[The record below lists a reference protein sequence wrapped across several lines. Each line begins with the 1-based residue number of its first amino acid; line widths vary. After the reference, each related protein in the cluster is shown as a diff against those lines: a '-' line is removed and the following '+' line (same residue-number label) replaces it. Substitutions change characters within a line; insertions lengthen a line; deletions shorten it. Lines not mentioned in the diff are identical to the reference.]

1 MLNSAPSPLP
11 GLAAQDLSELSNAQN
26 TPAGGKNAAGDD
38 AFDRVLRDQS
48 ASRHEPQ
55 SRPEPPT
62 RDADDSG
69 NTPPPGRRD
78 VAADDESASAA
89 EVADAAPQ
97 AAAPQTAAGQ
107 AWGDR
112 SAAARGDGSRLPA
125 AGRVAASFDRVFA
138 SAEDASRA
146 VARRVLSRGDA
157 LTPAAGAVL
166 NAAALEVDSSGRA
179 GASAAEGEAPPDLE
193 PRALAAARASAQGLA
208 RSGGASSAPGDLA
221 RSALLERAR
230 SGAASSASDDGSP
243 AALVAS
249 LHDEAGAAR
258 LATRAVST
266 AAAKLTAPAHEGQPP
281 LASREAAA
289 PAAPPASP
297 PISGQGGL
305 HNANGSASN
314 FTSAPGVDLAMQ
326 RAPTDPEFAD
336 ELGAR
341 IQVMLRDG
349 LGKAQI
355 QLHPVELGRLQVTI
369 STDGDQARVAFLADA
384 GATRDAIEQSLPRL
398 REMLEQN
405 GLQLAQSDVGQRGFQ
420 RQDSQPD
427 GSADA
432 RDPELPGA
440 AEADA
445 QRQGDTGAAD
455 ARIDTYI

>member
-11 GLAAQDLSELSNAQN
+11 GIAAQDLSDLSNAQN
-26 TPAGGKNAAGDD
+26 TPAGGKNARGDG

-55 SRPEPPT
+55 SRSEPST

-89 EVADAAPQ
+89 EVADAPPQ
-97 AAAPQTAAGQ
+97 AAAPQTAARQ

-112 SAAARGDGSRLPA
+112 SAAALGDGSRRPA

-138 SAEDASRA
+138 SAEDARRA
-146 VARRVLSRGDA
+146 VARPVLSRGDA
-157 LTPAAGAVL
+157 LTPAAGAAL
-166 NAAALEVDSSGRA
+166 NTAALNSAALEADSSGRA
-179 GASAAEGEAPPDLE
+179 GTGAAEDEAPPDLE
-193 PRALAAARASAQGLA
+193 PRALAAARASAQALA
-208 RSGGASSAPGDLA
+208 RA
-221 RSALLERAR
+221 
-230 SGAASSASDDGSP
+230 GAASSAPDHGSP
-243 AALVAS
+243 AARAAG

-258 LATRAVST
+258 LATRALST
-266 AAAKLTAPAHEGQPP
+266 EAAKLKAPAHEGQLP
-281 LASREAAA
+281 LAAREAAA
-289 PAAPPASP
+289 PAAPPAGPPPASP
-297 PISGQGGL
+297 LISGQGGL
-305 HNANGSASN
+305 HNANGIASN
-314 FTSAPGVDLAMQ
+314 FTAAPGVDLAMQ
-326 RAPTDPEFAD
+326 RAPTDPEFVD

-341 IQVMLRDG
+341 IQLMLRDG

-384 GATRDAIEQSLPRL
+384 GATRDAIEHSLPRL

-427 GSADA
+427 GSAGD

-445 QRQGDTGAAD
+445 QRQGDTGVSGSG
-455 ARIDTYI
+455 IDTYI

>member
-11 GLAAQDLSELSNAQN
+11 GIAAQDLSDLSNAQN
-26 TPAGGKNAAGDD
+26 TPAGGKNAGGDG

-48 ASRHEPQ
+48 ASRHGPQ
-55 SRPEPPT
+55 SRPEPST
-62 RDADDSG
+62 REANDSGNDSG

-89 EVADAAPQ
+89 EVADALLQ

-112 SAAARGDGSRLPA
+112 SAAALGDGARPPA
-125 AGRVAASFDRVFA
+125 AGRVAASFERVFA
-138 SAEDASRA
+138 SAEDARRA
-146 VARRVLSRGDA
+146 VARPVLSRGDA
-157 LTPAAGAVL
+157 LTPAGG
-166 NAAALEVDSSGRA
+166 AALNSAALQVDSSGRA
-179 GASAAEGEAPPDLE
+179 GASAAEDEAPPDLE
-193 PRALAAARASAQGLA
+193 PRALAAARASAKALA
-208 RSGGASSAPGDLA
+208 ST
-221 RSALLERAR
+221 
-230 SGAASSASDDGSP
+230 GAASSAPDDGSP
-243 AALVAS
+243 AARVAS
-249 LHDEAGAAR
+249 LHDEALTAR
-258 LATRAVST
+258 LATRVVS
-266 AAAKLTAPAHEGQPP
+266 AEAAKLKAPAQEGQLP
-281 LASREAAA
+281 LAAREAAA
-289 PAAPPASP
+289 PVAPPASP
-297 PISGQGGL
+297 TISGQGGL
-305 HNANGSASN
+305 HNANGIASN

-326 RAPTDPEFAD
+326 RAPADPEFVD

-341 IQVMLRDG
+341 IQLMLRDG

-384 GATRDAIEQSLPRL
+384 GATRDAIEHSLPRL

-432 RDPELPGA
+432 RDPELPDA

-445 QRQGDTGAAD
+445 QRQGDTGASN

>member
-11 GLAAQDLSELSNAQN
+11 GIAAQDLSDLSNAQN
-26 TPAGGKNAAGDD
+26 TPAGGKNAAGDG

-48 ASRHEPQ
+48 ASRHQPQ
-55 SRPEPPT
+55 SRPEPSP

-78 VAADDESASAA
+78 VAADDESVSAA
-89 EVADAAPQ
+89 QVADAPPQ

-107 AWGDR
+107 AWGDH
-112 SAAARGDGSRLPA
+112 SIAALGDGSRLPA

-138 SAEDASRA
+138 SAEDARRA
-146 VARRVLSRGDA
+146 VAGRVPSRGDA
-157 LTPAAGAVL
+157 LTPAAGAAL
-166 NAAALEVDSSGRA
+166 NSAALEVDSSGRA
-179 GASAAEGEAPPDLE
+179 GAGAVEDEAPPDLE
-193 PRALAAARASAQGLA
+193 PRALAAARASAKALA
-208 RSGGASSAPGDLA
+208 GT
-221 RSALLERAR
+221 
-230 SGAASSASDDGSP
+230 GAASSAPDQGSP
-243 AALVAS
+243 AARALS

-258 LATRAVST
+258 LAARAVST
-266 AAAKLTAPAHEGQPP
+266 EAAKLKAPAHEGQPS
-281 LASREAAA
+281 LAAREAAA
-289 PAAPPASP
+289 PAAPPSPPPASP
-297 PISGQGGL
+297 PVSGQGGL
-305 HNANGSASN
+305 HNANGIASN

-326 RAPTDPEFAD
+326 RAPTDPEFVD

-384 GATRDAIEQSLPRL
+384 GATRDAIEHSLPRL

-427 GSADA
+427 GSAGD

-440 AEADA
+440 AEADV
-445 QRQGDTGAAD
+445 QRQGDTGASD

>member
-11 GLAAQDLSELSNAQN
+11 GIAAQDLSELSNPQN
-26 TPAGGKNAAGDD
+26 TPAGGKNAGADGD
-38 AFDRVLRDQS
+38 FDRVLRDQS

-55 SRPEPPT
+55 SRPEPST

-78 VAADDESASAA
+78 VAADDQSASVA
-89 EVADAAPQ
+89 EVADAPLQ
-97 AAAPQTAAGQ
+97 AAAPPAAAGQ

-112 SAAARGDGSRLPA
+112 SGDGSRRPA
-125 AGRVAASFDRVFA
+125 AGRVAASFDGVFA
-138 SAEDASRA
+138 SAGAEDASRA
-146 VARRVLSRGDA
+146 VAGRVLSRGDA
-157 LTPAAGAVL
+157 LTPAAGAAL
-166 NAAALEVDSSGRA
+166 NSAALEMDSGGRA
-179 GASAAEGEAPPDLE
+179 GASAAENEAPPDLE
-193 PRALAAARASAQGLA
+193 PRALAAARASAKALV
-208 RSGGASSAPGDLA
+208 RTGASAPAPDDPA
-221 RSALLERAR
+221 QSALLERAR
-230 SGAASSASDDGSP
+230 AGAAASAAGDGSP
-243 AALVAS
+243 AARVAS
-249 LHDEAGAAR
+249 LHDEADAAR

-266 AAAKLTAPAHEGQPP
+266 AAAKLKAPAHEGPSP

-326 RAPTDPEFAD
+326 RAPTDAEFAD

-355 QLHPVELGRLQVTI
+355 QLHPAELGRLQVTI

-384 GATRDAIEQSLPRL
+384 GATRDAIEHSLPRL

-420 RQDSQPD
+420 HRDSQPE

-445 QRQGDTGAAD
+445 PRQGHTGAAD

>member
-11 GLAAQDLSELSNAQN
+11 GLAAQDVSDLSNAQN
-26 TPAGGKNAAGDD
+26 TPAGGKNAGGDG

-55 SRPEPPT
+55 SRPEPST
-62 RDADDSG
+62 RNADDSG

-78 VAADDESASAA
+78 VAADDESASTA
-89 EVADAAPQ
+89 EVSDPAPQ
-97 AAAPQTAAGQ
+97 AAALQTAAGQ
-107 AWGDR
+107 AWSDR
-112 SAAARGDGSRLPA
+112 SAAALDDGSRLPA

-157 LTPAAGAVL
+157 LTPAAGAAL
-166 NAAALEVDSSGRA
+166 NSAALEVDSSGRA
-179 GASAAEGEAPPDLE
+179 GASAAEDETPPDLE
-193 PRALAAARASAQGLA
+193 PRALAAARASAKALA
-208 RSGGASSAPGDLA
+208 RT
-221 RSALLERAR
+221 
-230 SGAASSASDDGSP
+230 GAASSAPDDGSP
-243 AALVAS
+243 AARVAS

-258 LATRAVST
+258 LTTRAVST
-266 AAAKLTAPAHEGQPP
+266 EAAKLTAPAHESQPP

-305 HNANGSASN
+305 HNANGIASN

-326 RAPTDPEFAD
+326 RAPTDPEFVD

-355 QLHPVELGRLQVTI
+355 QLHPAELGRLQVTI

-384 GATRDAIEQSLPRL
+384 GATRDAIEHSLPRL

-420 RQDSQPD
+420 RQDSQSD

-432 RDPELPGA
+432 SDPELPGA

-445 QRQGDTGAAD
+445 QRQGDTGASGSG
-455 ARIDTYI
+455 IDTYI

>member
-1 MLNSAPSPLP
+1 MLNSVPSPLP
-11 GLAAQDLSELSNAQN
+11 GIAAQDLSDLSNAQN
-26 TPAGGKNAAGDD
+26 TPPGGKNAGGDG

-55 SRPEPPT
+55 SRPEPST

-89 EVADAAPQ
+89 EAADAAPQ
-97 AAAPQTAAGQ
+97 AAALQTAAGQ

-112 SAAARGDGSRLPA
+112 SAAVLGDGSRLPA
-125 AGRVAASFDRVFA
+125 AGRVAASFDRVVA

-157 LTPAAGAVL
+157 LTPGAGAAL
-166 NAAALEVDSSGRA
+166 NTAALNSAALEVDSSGRA
-179 GASAAEGEAPPDLE
+179 GASAAEDEAPPDLE
-193 PRALAAARASAQGLA
+193 PRALAAARASAKALA
-208 RSGGASSAPGDLA
+208 RT
-221 RSALLERAR
+221 
-230 SGAASSASDDGSP
+230 GAASSAPDDGSP
-243 AALVAS
+243 AARVAS
-249 LHDEAGAAR
+249 LHDEAGAER

-266 AAAKLTAPAHEGQPP
+266 EAAKLTAPAHEGQPP
-281 LASREAAA
+281 LASREAPA

-297 PISGQGGL
+297 PISGQGVL
-305 HNANGSASN
+305 HNANGIASN
-314 FTSAPGVDLAMQ
+314 FSSAPGVDLAMQ
-326 RAPTDPEFAD
+326 RAPTDPEFVD

-355 QLHPVELGRLQVTI
+355 QLHPAELGRLQVTI

-384 GATRDAIEQSLPRL
+384 GATRDAIEHSLPRL

-432 RDPELPGA
+432 RDPELPGV

-445 QRQGDTGAAD
+445 QRQGDTGASGSG
-455 ARIDTYI
+455 IDTYI

>member
-11 GLAAQDLSELSNAQN
+11 GIAAQDLSELSNAQN
-26 TPAGGKNAAGDD
+26 TPAGGKNAGGDG

-55 SRPEPPT
+55 SRPEPST

-89 EVADAAPQ
+89 EVADAPPQ
-97 AAAPQTAAGQ
+97 AVAPQTAAGQ

-112 SAAARGDGSRLPA
+112 RAAALGDGARLPA

-146 VARRVLSRGDA
+146 AAGRVLSRGDA
-157 LTPAAGAVL
+157 LTPAAGAAL
-166 NAAALEVDSSGRA
+166 NSAAPGVDSSGRA
-179 GASAAEGEAPPDLE
+179 GASAAEDEAPPDLE
-193 PRALAAARASAQGLA
+193 PRALPAARASAKALA
-208 RSGGASSAPGDLA
+208 RSGAASSAPGDLA
-221 RSALLERAR
+221 QSALLERVR
-230 SGAASSASDDGSP
+230 TGASSASDDGSP
-243 AALVAS
+243 ARVAS
-249 LHDEAGAAR
+249 LYDEAGAAR

-266 AAAKLTAPAHEGQPP
+266 AAAKLKALAHEGQSP

-297 PISGQGGL
+297 PVSGQGGL

-326 RAPTDPEFAD
+326 RAPTDAEFVD

-355 QLHPVELGRLQVTI
+355 QLHPAELGRLQVTI

-384 GATRDAIEQSLPRL
+384 GATRDAIEHSLPRL

-420 RQDSQPD
+420 RRDSQPD

-445 QRQGDTGAAD
+445 QRQGDTGASD

>member
-11 GLAAQDLSELSNAQN
+11 GIAAQDLSELSNAQN
-26 TPAGGKNAAGDD
+26 TPAGGKNAGGDG

-55 SRPEPPT
+55 SRPEPST

-89 EVADAAPQ
+89 EVADAPPQ

-112 SAAARGDGSRLPA
+112 RAAALGDGSRLPA
-125 AGRVAASFDRVFA
+125 AGRVAASFDRVFV

-146 VARRVLSRGDA
+146 AAGRVLSRGDA
-157 LTPAAGAVL
+157 LTPAAGAAL
-166 NAAALEVDSSGRA
+166 NSAAPGVDSSGRA
-179 GASAAEGEAPPDLE
+179 GASAAEDEAPPDLE
-193 PRALAAARASAQGLA
+193 PRALPAARASAKALA
-208 RSGGASSAPGDLA
+208 RSGAASSAPDDLA
-221 RSALLERAR
+221 QSALLERAR
-230 SGAASSASDDGSP
+230 TGAASSASDDGSP
-243 AALVAS
+243 ARVAS

-266 AAAKLTAPAHEGQPP
+266 VAAKLKALAHEGQSP

-297 PISGQGGL
+297 PVSGQGL

-314 FTSAPGVDLAMQ
+314 FTLAPGVDLAMQ
-326 RAPTDPEFAD
+326 RAPTDAEFVD

-355 QLHPVELGRLQVTI
+355 QLHPAELGRLQVTI

-384 GATRDAIEQSLPRL
+384 GATRDAIEHSLPRL

-420 RQDSQPD
+420 RRDSQPD
-427 GSADA
+427 GSPDA
-432 RDPELPGA
+432 RDPELSGA

-445 QRQGDTGAAD
+445 QRQGDTGGSD

>member
-1 MLNSAPSPLP
+1 MLNSASSPLP
-11 GLAAQDLSELSNAQN
+11 GIAAQDLSDLSNAQN
-26 TPAGGKNAAGDD
+26 TPAGGKNARGDG

-55 SRPEPPT
+55 SRPEPST

-69 NTPPPGRRD
+69 NTPPPDRRD

-89 EVADAAPQ
+89 EAADAPPQ

-112 SAAARGDGSRLPA
+112 GAAALGDGSRRPA
-125 AGRVAASFDRVFA
+125 ASRVAASFDHVFA
-138 SAEDASRA
+138 SAEDARRA
-146 VARRVLSRGDA
+146 VARPVLSRGDA
-157 LTPAAGAVL
+157 LTPAAGAAL
-166 NAAALEVDSSGRA
+166 NTAALNSAALKADPSGRA
-179 GASAAEGEAPPDLE
+179 GASAAEDEAPPDLE
-193 PRALAAARASAQGLA
+193 PRALAAARASAQALA
-208 RSGGASSAPGDLA
+208 RT
-221 RSALLERAR
+221 
-230 SGAASSASDDGSP
+230 GAASSAPDRGSP
-243 AALVAS
+243 AARAAG

-258 LATRAVST
+258 LATRALST
-266 AAAKLTAPAHEGQPP
+266 EAAKLKAPAHEGQLP
-281 LASREAAA
+281 LAAREAAA
-289 PAAPPASP
+289 PAAPPSPPPASP
-297 PISGQGGL
+297 PVSGQGGL
-305 HNANGSASN
+305 HNANGIASN
-314 FTSAPGVDLAMQ
+314 FTAAPGVDLAMQ
-326 RAPTDPEFAD
+326 RAPTDPEFVD

-384 GATRDAIEQSLPRL
+384 GATRDAIEHSLPRL

-427 GSADA
+427 GSAGD

-445 QRQGDTGAAD
+445 QRQGDTGASD

>member
-1 MLNSAPSPLP
+1 MLNSAPNPLP
-11 GLAAQDLSELSNAQN
+11 GLAAQDLSDLSNAQN
-26 TPAGGKNAAGDD
+26 TPAGGKNAGGDG

-48 ASRHEPQ
+48 ASRHESQP
-55 SRPEPPT
+55 RPEPST

-78 VAADDESASAA
+78 IAADDESASAVEA
-89 EVADAAPQ
+89 ADAALQ

-112 SAAARGDGSRLPA
+112 SAAALGDGSRLPA
-125 AGRVAASFDRVFA
+125 AGRVAASLDRVVA
-138 SAEDASRA
+138 SAEDARRA
-146 VARRVLSRGDA
+146 VARPVLSRGDA
-157 LTPAAGAVL
+157 LTPAAGAAL
-166 NAAALEVDSSGRA
+166 NTAALNSAALEVDSSRRA
-179 GASAAEGEAPPDLE
+179 GASAAGDEAAPDLE
-193 PRALAAARASAQGLA
+193 PRALAAARASAK
-208 RSGGASSAPGDLA
+208 
-221 RSALLERAR
+221 ALAR
-230 SGAASSASDDGSP
+230 SGAASSAPDYGSP
-243 AALVAS
+243 AARALS

-258 LATRAVST
+258 LATRALST
-266 AAAKLTAPAHEGQPP
+266 EAAKLTAPAHEGQLP
-281 LASREAAA
+281 LAAREAAA
-289 PAAPPASP
+289 PPAPPASP
-297 PISGQGGL
+297 PVSGQGGL

-314 FTSAPGVDLAMQ
+314 FNSAPGVDLAMQ
-326 RAPTDPEFAD
+326 RAPTDPEFVD

-355 QLHPVELGRLQVTI
+355 QLHPAELGRLQVTI

-384 GATRDAIEQSLPRL
+384 GATRDAIEHSLPRL

-445 QRQGDTGAAD
+445 SRQGDTGASGSG
-455 ARIDTYI
+455 IDTYI

>member
-11 GLAAQDLSELSNAQN
+11 GIAAQDLSDLSNAQN
-26 TPAGGKNAAGDD
+26 TPAGGKNAGGDG

-48 ASRHEPQ
+48 ASRHQPQ
-55 SRPEPPT
+55 SRPEPSP

-78 VAADDESASAA
+78 VAADDESVSAA
-89 EVADAAPQ
+89 QVADAPPQ

-112 SAAARGDGSRLPA
+112 SIAALGDGSRLPA

-138 SAEDASRA
+138 SAEDARRA
-146 VARRVLSRGDA
+146 VAERVPSRGDA
-157 LTPAAGAVL
+157 LTPAAGAAL
-166 NAAALEVDSSGRA
+166 NSAALEVDSSGRA
-179 GASAAEGEAPPDLE
+179 GAGAVEDEAPPDLE
-193 PRALAAARASAQGLA
+193 PRALAAARASAKALA
-208 RSGGASSAPGDLA
+208 RT
-221 RSALLERAR
+221 
-230 SGAASSASDDGSP
+230 GAASSAPDHGSP
-243 AALVAS
+243 AARALS

-266 AAAKLTAPAHEGQPP
+266 EAAKLKAPAHEGQLP
-281 LASREAAA
+281 LAAREAAA
-289 PAAPPASP
+289 PAAPPSPPPASP
-297 PISGQGGL
+297 PVSGQGGL
-305 HNANGSASN
+305 HNANGIASN
-314 FTSAPGVDLAMQ
+314 FTAAPGVDLAMQ
-326 RAPTDPEFAD
+326 RAPTDPEFVD

-384 GATRDAIEQSLPRL
+384 GATRDAIEHSLPRL

-427 GSADA
+427 GSAGD

-445 QRQGDTGAAD
+445 QRQGDTGASD

>member
-11 GLAAQDLSELSNAQN
+11 GIAAQDLSDLSNAQN
-26 TPAGGKNAAGDD
+26 TPAGGKNAGGDG

-48 ASRHEPQ
+48 ASRHQPQ
-55 SRPEPPT
+55 SRPEPST

-89 EVADAAPQ
+89 EVADAPPQ
-97 AAAPQTAAGQ
+97 AAAPQTAAAQ

-112 SAAARGDGSRLPA
+112 SVAALGDGSRLPA

-138 SAEDASRA
+138 SAEDARRA
-146 VARRVLSRGDA
+146 VARPVLSRGDA
-157 LTPAAGAVL
+157 LTPAAGAAL
-166 NAAALEVDSSGRA
+166 NTAALNSAALEVGSSGRA
-179 GASAAEGEAPPDLE
+179 GASAAADEAPPDLE
-193 PRALAAARASAQGLA
+193 PRALAAARASAKALA
-208 RSGGASSAPGDLA
+208 RAGSASSAP
-221 RSALLERAR
+221 
-230 SGAASSASDDGSP
+230 DDGSP
-243 AALVAS
+243 AVRVAS

-258 LATRAVST
+258 LATRAVS
-266 AAAKLTAPAHEGQPP
+266 AEAAKLKAPAHEVQPP
-281 LASREAAA
+281 LASREAAAPAA

-305 HNANGSASN
+305 HNANGIASN

-326 RAPTDPEFAD
+326 RAPTDPEFVD

-384 GATRDAIEQSLPRL
+384 GATRDAIEHSLPRL

-427 GSADA
+427 GSAGA

-445 QRQGDTGAAD
+445 QRQGDTGASD

>member
-1 MLNSAPSPLP
+1 MLNSVPSPLP
-11 GLAAQDLSELSNAQN
+11 GLAAQDSSDLSNAQN
-26 TPAGGKNAAGDD
+26 TPAGGKNAGGHGD
-38 AFDRVLRDQS
+38 FDRVLRDQS

-55 SRPEPPT
+55 SRPEPST

-89 EVADAAPQ
+89 EVADAPAQAAAPLQ
-97 AAAPQTAAGQ
+97 AAAPQTAARQ

-112 SAAARGDGSRLPA
+112 SAAALGDGSRLPT

-138 SAEDASRA
+138 SAEDARRA
-146 VARRVLSRGDA
+146 VARPVLSRGDA
-157 LTPAAGAVL
+157 LTPAAGAAL
-166 NAAALEVDSSGRA
+166 NSAALEVNSSGRA
-179 GASAAEGEAPPDLE
+179 LASAAEDEAPPDLE
-193 PRALAAARASAQGLA
+193 PRALAAARASAK
-208 RSGGASSAPGDLA
+208 
-221 RSALLERAR
+221 ALAR
-230 SGAASSASDDGSP
+230 SGAASSAPDHGSP
-243 AALVAS
+243 AARAVS
-249 LHDEAGAAR
+249 LHDEVGAAR
-258 LATRAVST
+258 LATRAVSAE
-266 AAAKLTAPAHEGQPP
+266 AAQLKAPAHEGQPP
-281 LASREAAA
+281 LASREAAT

-305 HNANGSASN
+305 HNANGIASN

-326 RAPTDPEFAD
+326 PAPTDPEFVD

-355 QLHPVELGRLQVTI
+355 QLHPAELGRLQVTI

-384 GATRDAIEQSLPRL
+384 GATRDAIEHSLPRL

-445 QRQGDTGAAD
+445 QRQGDTGASD